1 MSQADQPEFRSA
13 YITTDDLTAAATRL
27 LLEPDPV
34 TGVLRRAYVM
44 KSGVMLN
51 EIPPDVAAMA
61 ARVPF

>member
-1 MSQADQPEFRSA
+1 V
-13 YITTDDLTAAATRL
+13 I
-27 LLEPDPV
+27 V

-44 KSGVMLN
+44 KSGVMLD